1 MPSNANGS
9 RLIIT
14 AILLQ
19 AATLSCSLAAIGQD
33 QFTGAD
39 HISNNLLVSLE
50 QIVTEMH
57 WLPNKLFADPLTWA
71 ITAVVQMVLVA
82 VIMLRI
88 SFIFRI
94 TQRRLSMSD
103 FLQPDIIDGC
113 LTNDPSGALVPPR
126 GLRPS
131 TNLGLKPQ
139 RDMRLPPRPENSIAS
154 TK

>member
-33 QFTGAD
+33 QITGAD

-71 ITAVVQMVLVA
+71 ITAVVQMMLVI

-103 FLQPDIIDGC
+103 FLPSDLTDSGI
-113 LTNDPSGALVPPR
+113 TNDSSATLAPPQ

-139 RDMRLPPRPENSIAS
+139 RDMRLPPRPESSVLN
-154 TK
+154 K